1 MPIRRA
7 HTHGV
12 STLLGTNGYTGGM
25 KLRSLLFVP
34 GDRPERFAKASAS
47 GADAIIID
55 LEDSVALGRKVA
67 AREATAEYLS
77 GDRPVP
83 VFVRVNPQDS
93 HLTHDD
99 LASVLPYMPD
109 GIVLPKAE
117 GARSVNWLRAEA
129 AAVADSQDGEAPP
142 ILPIATETP
151 GAVFDLGTLRE
162 VSHWLAGVSWGAE
175 DLPAAV
181 GAAASR
187 EADGS
192 YTAPYE
198 MVRSLTLFAAHAAGV
213 AAIDTVFPDIANEA
227 GLSAY
232 VARAARDGFTGML
245 AIHPSQIAAINAG
258 FTPSLEQ
265 LAHAQA
271 VVGAFAANPGAGVL
285 QLDGK
290 MIDAPH
296 LKAALSI
303 LARV

>member
-1 MPIRRA
+1 
-7 HTHGV
+7 
-12 STLLGTNGYTGGM
+12 M

-34 GDRPERFAKASAS
+34 GDRPDRFAKASAS

-55 LEDSVALGRKVA
+55 LEDSVALDRKVV
-67 AREATAEYLS
+67 AREAAAEYLS

-83 VFVRVNPQDS
+83 VFVRVNPEGS

-99 LASVLPYMPD
+99 LASVLPFLPD

-129 AAVADSQDGEAPP
+129 AAVADNPDGEAPP

-181 GAAASR
+181 GAATSR
-187 EADGS
+187 EVDGS

-213 AAIDTVFPDIANEA
+213 AAIDTVFPDIGDGDA
-227 GLSAY
+227 LSAY

-245 AIHPSQIAAINAG
+245 AIHPSQIDTINAG
-258 FTPSLEQ
+258 FTPSTEQ
-265 LAHAQA
+265 LANARA
-271 VVGAFAANPGAGVL
+271 LVEAFAANPGAGVL

>member
-1 MPIRRA
+1 
-7 HTHGV
+7 
-12 STLLGTNGYTGGM
+12 M

-34 GDRPERFAKASAS
+34 GDRPDRFAKASAS

-55 LEDSVALGRKVA
+55 LEDSVALDRKVA
-67 AREATAEYLS
+67 AREAAAEYLS

-83 VFVRVNPQDS
+83 VFVRVNPEGS

-109 GIVLPKAE
+109 GIALPKAE
-117 GARSVNWLRAEA
+117 GARSVNWLRAQA
-129 AAVADSQDGEAPP
+129 AAVADSQDGDCPP

-162 VSHWLAGVSWGAE
+162 VSHYLAGVTWGAE
-175 DLPAAV
+175 DLPASI
-181 GAAASR
+181 GAATSR

-213 AAIDTVFPDIANEA
+213 AAIDTVFPNISDEA

-232 VARAARDGFTGML
+232 VAHAARDGFNGML
-245 AIHPSQIAAINAG
+245 AIHPSQIAAINTG
-258 FTPSLEQ
+258 FTPSPPQ

-271 VVGAFAANPGAGVL
+271 VVEAFAANPGAGVL
-285 QLDGK
+285 QLEGK

-296 LKAALSI
+296 LKAALSL